1 MIAKSRKGKERLQS
15 FIISGMSLE
24 DIPGVLEIEN
34 VSFPTPWSES
44 AFRYEIQENP
54 YASLFVAK
62 TRERSLVIAFACA
75 WLIDQEMKI
84 NNIAVRPEYRS
95 RGVGSRFLKFLLEY
109 AASQGCR
116 EVALEVRPSN
126 DVALHLYH
134 RAGFAPVGRRKH
146 YYSDT
151 HEDAIVMWRR
161 VEPRPPEE

>member
-1 MIAKSRKGKERLQS
+1 
-15 FIISGMSLE
+15 MSPE
-24 DIPGVLEIEN
+24 DIPGVLEIES

-44 AFRYEIQENP
+44 AFRYELQENP

-62 TRERSLVIAFACA
+62 TRENSRVFAFACV
-75 WLIDQEMKI
+75 WIVDQEMKI
-84 NNIAVRPEYRS
+84 NNIAVRPEYRA
-95 RGVGSRFLKFLLEY
+95 RGVGGRFLKFLMDY

-126 DVALHLYH
+126 EVALHLY
-134 RAGFAPVGRRKH
+134 RNSGFAPIGRRKQ

-161 VEPRPPEE
+161 IEGPPED

>member
-1 MIAKSRKGKERLQS
+1 MIAKTRKGRERLPS
-15 FIISGMSLE
+15 FIISGMSGE

-44 AFRYEIQENP
+44 AFRYELQENP

-62 TRERSLVIAFACA
+62 TRAQSSVLAFACV
-75 WLIDQEMKI
+75 WIVDQEMKI

-116 EVALEVRPSN
+116 EVVLEVRPSN
-126 DVALHLYH
+126 EVALHLYH
-134 RAGFAPVGRRKH
+134 SSGFAPVGRRKQ

-161 VEPRPPEE
+161 VEPPEEK

>member
-1 MIAKSRKGKERLQS
+1 MIAKFRKGRERLQS
-15 FIISGMSLE
+15 FLIAGMSVE

-44 AFRYEIQENP
+44 AFRYELQENP

-62 TRERSLVIAFACA
+62 TREQSTVIAFACV
-75 WLIDQEMKI
+75 WIIDQEMKI
-84 NNIAVRPEYRS
+84 NNIAVRPEFRS
-95 RGVGSRFLKFLLEY
+95 RGVGARFLKFLLEY
-109 AASQGCR
+109 AGSQGCR

-126 DVALHLYH
+126 DVALHLY
-134 RAGFAPVGRRKH
+134 RRSGFAPIGRRKH

-161 VEPRPPEE
+161 IEPRPED

>member
-1 MIAKSRKGKERLQS
+1 MIAKSRKGRERLPS
-15 FIISGMSLE
+15 FIISGMSVE

-44 AFRYEIQENP
+44 AFRYELQENP

-62 TRERSLVIAFACA
+62 TRDQSSVLAFACV
-75 WLIDQEMKI
+75 WIVDQEMKI

-116 EVALEVRPSN
+116 EVVLEVRPSN
-126 DVALHLYH
+126 EVALHLYH
-134 RAGFAPVGRRKH
+134 SSGFAPVGRRKQ

-161 VEPRPPEE
+161 VEPPDEK

>member
-1 MIAKSRKGKERLQS
+1 MIAKSRKVRERLPS
-15 FIISGMSLE
+15 FIISGMSVE

-44 AFRYEIQENP
+44 AFRYELQENP

-62 TRERSLVIAFACA
+62 TRDLSSVLAFACV
-75 WLIDQEMKI
+75 WIVDQEMKI

-116 EVALEVRPSN
+116 EVVLEVRPSN
-126 DVALHLYH
+126 EVALHLYH
-134 RAGFAPVGRRKH
+134 SSGFAPVGRRKQ

-161 VEPRPPEE
+161 VEPPDGK

>member
-1 MIAKSRKGKERLQS
+1 MIAKTGKGKERLQS
-15 FIISGMSLE
+15 FLIAGMSLE

-44 AFRYEIQENP
+44 AFRYELRENP

-62 TRERSLVIAFACA
+62 TREEASVIAFACV
-75 WLIDQEMKI
+75 WIIDQEMKI

-95 RGVGSRFLKFLLEY
+95 RGVGSRFLRFLLDY

-116 EVALEVRPSN
+116 EVTLEVRPSN
-126 DVALHLYH
+126 VVALHLYG
-134 RAGFAPVGRRKH
+134 RAGFAAVGRRKQ

-161 VEPRPPEE
+161 IDPRV